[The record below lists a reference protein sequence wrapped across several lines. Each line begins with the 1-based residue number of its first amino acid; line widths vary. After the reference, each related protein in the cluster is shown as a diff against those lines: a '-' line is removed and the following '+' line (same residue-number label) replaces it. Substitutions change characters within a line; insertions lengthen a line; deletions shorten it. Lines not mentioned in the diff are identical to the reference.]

1 MSLINQVLQDLDR
14 RQGSAP
20 SSPAARLRVAP
31 PADAEPRRVLA
42 GAVGAALVVVAI
54 AAASVLV
61 WRRVD
66 AHSAPSPAPATALPA
81 PVAIGHATWP
91 RPPGDAIDFAAAAP
105 GGSLLV
111 TTFAAEEMRARAVD
125 VAAAGA
131 VAEPTQGAVAPAVVA
146 ASPSEARAV
155 QATIASR
162 DPQSAPIALP
172 VQLEKTTPP
181 LAPADRAEAEY
192 RRGIELHDRARAGD
206 AEAAFAAAL
215 QHDGRHAAAR
225 RALAVEWIG
234 AGRTGDA
241 ERILAEGLA
250 LSAQQPQLA
259 VVLARI
265 QAERHDLPAAI
276 DTLRG
281 SLRGGTATPD
291 QAEALA
297 LMATLQQGAGQHRE
311 AVDAFAAA
319 LRQMPQNGT
328 WWIGLGISLAAEGR
342 NAGAREAFERA
353 RATATLAP
361 ELLLYVEQR
370 LRATTP

>member
-1 MSLINQVLQDLDR
+1 MRSTSPLLPQAGSSLVTMPPV
-14 RQGSAP
+14 GAT
-20 SSPAARLRVAP
+20 PAGTV
-31 PADAEPRRVLA
+31 D
-42 GAVGAALVVVAI
+42 VGAA
-54 AAASVLV
+54 
-61 WRRVD
+61 
-66 AHSAPSPAPATALPA
+66 
-81 PVAIGHATWP
+81 GN
-91 RPPGDAIDFAAAAP
+91 
-105 GGSLLV
+105 
-111 TTFAAEEMRARAVD
+111 
-125 VAAAGA
+125 
-131 VAEPTQGAVAPAVVA
+131 VAEPTQGAVAPAPAA
-146 ASPSEARAV
+146 ASVAEARAL
-155 QATIASR
+155 QATIAAR
-162 DPQSAPIALP
+162 DSQPAAIALP

-192 RRGIELHDRARAGD
+192 RRGIELHEHARAGD

-241 ERILAEGLA
+241 ERTLVEGLA
-250 LSAQQPQLA
+250 LSPQQAQLA

-265 QAERHDLPAAI
+265 QAERRDLPGAI
-276 DTLRG
+276 ETLRS
-281 SLRGGTATPD
+281 SLRGGTATTPD

-311 AVDAFAAA
+311 AVDAFVAA
-319 LRQMPQNGT
+319 LRQTPQNGA

-353 RATATLAP
+353 RASPTLAP

-370 LRATTP
+370 LRTTTP